1 LRSGPFEGPAIVK
14 PPALPGD
21 TYFADDLLIY
31 REMWFEKFSALY
43 KAKIGLPYTCNG
55 RIEHFTDNILAMLKK
70 SGCKVV
76 YVGIESGNEWVRKNL
91 LNRRYSNKEVVD
103 CFARIRRYGISTF
116 AYNILGFPFETKKQM
131 RDTLCLNKK
140 VKPTMGAVFYF
151 YPYPGTRLF
160 NICKEYDLLSDKMEG
175 LSGYLEKPAITLT
188 HCTEKDCI
196 QEYNRLRLF
205 LVSCGF
211 VNSLKLPEIFGQI
224 LYLLLNV
231 CSKFWVNLITK
242 NSGLKYQVRKLFYR
256 YRFR

>member
-1 LRSGPFEGPAIVK
+1 
-14 PPALPGD
+14 
-21 TYFADDLLIY
+21 
-31 REMWFEKFSALY
+31 
-43 KAKIGLPYTCNG
+43 
-55 RIEHFTDNILAMLKK
+55 
-70 SGCKVV
+70 
-76 YVGIESGNEWVRKNL
+76 
-91 LNRRYSNKEVVD
+91 
-103 CFARIRRYGISTF
+103 
-116 AYNILGFPFETKKQM
+116 
-131 RDTLCLNKK
+131 
-140 VKPTMGAVFYF
+140 MGAVFYF